1 MMKNALTLSFLL
13 LLSTVIYAA
22 PKEKTVNVMTFN
34 IRMDNQEDGINNW
47 KFRKEYAANLI
58 KFHDADIVGAQ
69 EVLNN
74 QFNDLIERLPAYNH
88 IGVGRTD
95 GKKEGEAC
103 AIFFR
108 KDRFKIYESGT
119 FWLSEDINAIGVK
132 GWDAACERIAT
143 WAILEDN
150 NTGKKFFFL
159 NTHLDH
165 KGVIARREGAKLI
178 LRKTKELS
186 KGFPIIVTGD
196 FNATKTDE
204 PIQIITDE
212 KNPEHLSDSKE
223 NAELK
228 YGPEWTCHNF
238 GRTPLKQRPIIDYL
252 FIKGNFTVLKH
263 GVLSENM
270 GTLYPSDH
278 SPVMAT
284 ILIK

>member
-1 MMKNALTLSFLL
+1 MKKAPILMFLL
-13 LLSTVIYAA
+13 ALSTAIYAA
-22 PKEKTVNVMTFN
+22 PKEKTINVMTFN
-34 IRMDNQEDGINNW
+34 IRLDNPEDGINNW
-47 KFRKEYAANLI
+47 KFRKDYAANLI
-58 KFHDADIVGAQ
+58 KFHDADIIGAQ

-108 KDRFKIYESGT
+108 KERFKLYESGT

-143 WAILEDN
+143 WAILKDN
-150 NTGKKFFFL
+150 NTGKKFLFL

-165 KGVIARREGAKLI
+165 QGVIARREGAKLI
-178 LRKTKELS
+178 LGKAKELS
-186 KGFPIIVTGD
+186 KGLPIIVTGD
-196 FNATKTDE
+196 FNATKTEE
-204 PIQIITDE
+204 PIQILTDE
-212 KNPEHLSDSKE
+212 KNPEHLTDSKE
-223 NAELK
+223 CAELK

-238 GRTPLKQRPIIDYL
+238 GKTPLERRSTIDYI
-252 FIKGNFTVLKH
+252 FIKGKISVLKH
-263 GVLSENM
+263 GVLSENT

-278 SPVMAT
+278 APVMAT
-284 ILIK
+284 ILVK

>member
-1 MMKNALTLSFLL
+1 MKNSLALSFLL
-13 LLSTVIYAA
+13 ALSTVIYAT

-34 IRMDNQEDGINNW
+34 IRMDNPDDGINNW

-58 KFHDADIVGAQ
+58 KFHDADIVGTQ

-74 QFNDLIERLPAYNH
+74 QFNDLIEGLPAYNH

-95 GKKEGEAC
+95 GKEEGEAC

-108 KDRFKIYESGT
+108 KERFKIYESGT
-119 FWLSEDINAIGVK
+119 FWLSEDTEAIGVK
-132 GWDAACERIAT
+132 GWDAACERVAT
-143 WAILEDN
+143 WVILKDN

-165 KGVIARREGAKLI
+165 KGITARREGAKLI
-178 LRKTKELS
+178 LQKAKELS

-196 FNATKTDE
+196 FNAIKTDE

-212 KNPEHLSDSKE
+212 NNPEHLSDSRE
-223 NAELK
+223 SAELK
-228 YGPEWTCHNF
+228 YGPDWTFQNF
-238 GRTPLKQRPIIDYL
+238 GRTPLEQRAIIDYI
-252 FIKGNFTVLKH
+252 FTKGKITVLKH

-270 GTLYPSDH
+270 GTIFPSDH
-278 SPVMAT
+278 TPVMAT